1 MAGAELID
9 GAILKILSG
18 VQSGVEVSLLPG
30 QYGLGSGPDDDIQI
44 IDVSLAPG
52 HLELRISHAGIQ
64 IRAAAGPVRTANGVV
79 LDVNS
84 DWQEIEPL
92 DVLTAGTTRL
102 ALGPSSALWTS
113 IADAEVEA
121 DRPQAPVAARR
132 RPLHTLALPV
142 LALALVTAIAV
153 WYLNTGDM
161 ARPGAGESDLAGLEQ
176 VRAALS
182 TLPFARDLAVVQQV
196 DGVITV
202 TGYVDT
208 QAERRAAVGAIGAAR
223 AGAHPRIWVLEAMR
237 QEIEGLIAAK
247 GRNLS
252 FDVSRKGAVTL
263 DGRIPDDREAE
274 TFVMTVREAVP
285 GVSSVDS
292 RLRTPSTL
300 LEQVNALADSS
311 QIRPWVLLRLD
322 DGVIEA
328 TGSVPVEKIDAWSGF
343 LQVYA
348 RRFAADIGLR
358 SFVRLQDVTRVAAE
372 LPVPAISANAVM
384 IGVPSATSA
393 DVVLDVA
400 RVQRGDF
407 APKDV
412 LVDAERPAAKTNS
425 NLPLASGNVGT
436 LVRPLTTNAGPGE
449 HEATGDGSQ
458 NPSVDRPV
466 EPQVSDLG
474 VVLPAIVGTQVASGD
489 EPQQNARKATGD
501 GSQDSSADRPVE
513 PQASDLG
520 VVLRAIAGTQAA
532 SGDQPQQNARK
543 ATGGGSQNFSADKP
557 VEPQASDLGAVLRAI
572 AGTQVAS
579 GDQPQQ
585 MSQPSREA
593 AMQLSGN
600 DGAVSARGTIGEASS
615 ENSQSSLEIVL
626 PSANSGNGS
635 NAAVEVSGGNSQPVP
650 VLPRNAA
657 RQPSGS
663 VSLSGNVTPSFPSPI
678 TDEAA
683 AAVLPASAPAR
694 HLTLSDSTRLL
705 LQQWRDDR
713 LPSVSGAQLL
723 LNALQRLSAMLQD
736 RPDDVTPPSRL
747 ARQKLHDQYLP
758 AQGLQGHSGHDTCW
772 PGAAL
777 GPDDAMTAVFWLDI
791 LSVGRTL
798 SLSSFEPRFQLVI
811 MEAAI
816 NPRRTMQCVIDAYQ
830 GGTVAAQSV
839 FLREIGRNPAF
850 IRFIVRDIA
859 PHTLDISGA
868 GPGAPSRFIQTR
880 SGEKIHEGA
889 APDIASR
896 LLLVG
901 ELGAVLEVANGLA
914 VAIYGGELAWIL
926 E

>member
-102 ALGPSSALWTS
+102 ALGPASALWTS
-113 IADAEVEA
+113 IADAEVEV
-121 DRPQAPVAARR
+121 DRPQASVAARR
-132 RPLHTLALPV
+132 RPLRTLALSV
-142 LALALVTAIAV
+142 LALALVTAIAL

-196 DGVITV
+196 DGVIIV

-263 DGRIPDDREAE
+263 DGQIPDDREAE
-274 TFVMTVREAVP
+274 TFVMTVRDAVP

-372 LPVPAISANAVM
+372 LPVPAISANAIM

-425 NLPLASGNVGT
+425 NLPLASGNAGT
-436 LVRPLTTNAGPGE
+436 PVPPLATNAEPDK
-449 HEATGDGSQ
+449 HEEAGDGS
-458 NPSVDRPV
+458 
-466 EPQVSDLG
+466 EHL
-474 VVLPAIVGTQVASGD
+474 A
-489 EPQQNARKATGD
+489 
-501 GSQDSSADRPVE
+501 
-513 PQASDLG
+513 
-520 VVLRAIAGTQAA
+520 
-532 SGDQPQQNARK
+532 
-543 ATGGGSQNFSADKP
+543 ADKP
-557 VEPQASDLGAVLRAI
+557 VETQASDLGAVLRAI
-572 AGTQVAS
+572 AGTQVAP
-579 GDQPQQ
+579 GDQSQQ
-585 MSQPSREA
+585 MSQPAREA

-635 NAAVEVSGGNSQPVP
+635 NAVVEVSGGNSQQVP

-723 LNALQRLSAMLQD
+723 LNALQRLSAMLQG

-758 AQGLQGHSGHDTCW
+758 AQGLQSHSGHDTCW

-777 GPDDAMTAVFWLDI
+777 GPDDAMTAIFWLDI

-816 NPRRTMQCVIDAYQ
+816 NPRRTMQCVIDVYQ